1 MSEQPRDIMAER
13 RQKMARFGNNDYAM
27 LPNGQIIRR
36 QPKPWRNK
44 AERKV
49 LKRLKVQRLQ
59 AEELAVM

>member
-13 RQKMARFGNNDYAM
+13 RQKMARFGNEHYIM

-36 QPKPWRNK
+36 QAKPYRNK
-44 AERKV
+44 AERKA

-59 AEELAVM
+59 DVALAIA